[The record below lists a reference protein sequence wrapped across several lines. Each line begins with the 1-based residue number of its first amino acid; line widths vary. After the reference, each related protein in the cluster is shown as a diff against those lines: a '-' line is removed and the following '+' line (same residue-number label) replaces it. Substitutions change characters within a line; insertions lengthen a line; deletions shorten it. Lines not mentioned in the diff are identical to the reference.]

1 MSSSANE
8 DRDQRKTDNM
18 EKSDSMT
25 IEFLRAR
32 LLSERSVSKASR
44 ERARDLANRVA
55 ELEEQL
61 KFVSLQREKA
71 EKATSDILI
80 ILKNHEIGDVSEEF
94 DSSSE
99 HEGNSQDFEARN
111 GSLKMEET
119 STNLKLRNDE
129 KEAYSSSEI
138 ESCPSTGR
146 NLSWKSTRDSQHSLE
161 KKKYI
166 DPVRRRAS
174 FPSNSSSSRR
184 IGKSCR
190 RIRRRDTRSVEGLQN
205 DSIEKTAYSKCSSNC
220 SDGKAIASPES
231 SGYANGKD
239 PLSGRSNGNQK
250 NSGHYFNVLEKD
262 EDMESALL
270 HQAQLIYRHEEEEKA
285 QRDWEEK
292 FRENN
297 SGTQD
302 SCDPGNYSDMTEELY
317 EAKSLEQSGAAGKL
331 DSDNQEVKEQPANAH
346 AGELPQISKVSPPA
360 ADDNKGS
367 LRDQKYSTSIA
378 APESLA
384 SEFSFPK
391 SEKSLEDFAGRA
403 ADEAS
408 RHRPQQYVPTVSQI
422 EHALRNTSPSYAGK
436 STLLSRSSSSLELAV
451 VPQETS
457 SSLGS
462 VLEALQRAKLS
473 LSEKLSSSPQVAE
486 GKSGNVVQPPN
497 VYTNTMDGFQIP
509 FGTSGPFRLPTD
521 YEFDATAS
529 VNPGIGV
536 RPSLTNIPYEYAAD
550 RFLTVP
556 YVEPRSAVPGDLF
569 HTASSRSLT
578 PEMRSAAAPPHRFL
592 SQPWLQGGDPSPSTS
607 TNHLNP
613 LVPPSQELY
622 PFSPHISV
630 PNIPSNEEEISRT
643 LLSSERGLPPF
654 MRLSSYDGHAGPSMY
669 R

>member
-1 MSSSANE
+1 
-8 DRDQRKTDNM
+8 
-18 EKSDSMT
+18 
-25 IEFLRAR
+25 
-32 LLSERSVSKASR
+32 
-44 ERARDLANRVA
+44 
-55 ELEEQL
+55 
-61 KFVSLQREKA
+61 
-71 EKATSDILI
+71 
-80 ILKNHEIGDVSEEF
+80 
-94 DSSSE
+94 
-99 HEGNSQDFEARN
+99 
-111 GSLKMEET
+111 
-119 STNLKLRNDE
+119 
-129 KEAYSSSEI
+129 
-138 ESCPSTGR
+138 
-146 NLSWKSTRDSQHSLE
+146 
-161 KKKYI
+161 
-166 DPVRRRAS
+166 
-174 FPSNSSSSRR
+174 
-184 IGKSCR
+184 
-190 RIRRRDTRSVEGLQN
+190 
-205 DSIEKTAYSKCSSNC
+205 
-220 SDGKAIASPES
+220 
-231 SGYANGKD
+231 
-239 PLSGRSNGNQK
+239 
-250 NSGHYFNVLEKD
+250 
-262 EDMESALL
+262 
-270 HQAQLIYRHEEEEKA
+270 
-285 QRDWEEK
+285 
-292 FRENN
+292 
-297 SGTQD
+297 
-302 SCDPGNYSDMTEELY
+302 MTEELY
-317 EAKSLEQSGAAGKL
+317 EAKSLEQSSAAGKL

-360 ADDNKGS
+360 ADDDKGS

-391 SEKSLEDFAGRA
+391 SEKSLEDFSGRA

-408 RHRPQQYVPTVSQI
+408 IHRLQQYVPTVNQI
-422 EHALRNTSPSYAGK
+422 EHALRNTSPSYSGK
-436 STLLSRSSSSLELAV
+436 SALLSGSFSSLELPV

-486 GKSGNVVQPPN
+486 GKSGNVAQPPN

-509 FGTSGPFRLPTD
+509 FGTPGLFRLPTD
-521 YEFDATAS
+521 YEFEATAR

-556 YVEPRSAVPGDLF
+556 YVEPRSSVSGDPF
-569 HTASSRSLT
+569 RTASRRSLS
-578 PEMRSAAAPPHRFL
+578 PETRSAAAPPHRFL
-592 SQPWLQGGDPSPSTS
+592 SQPWLRDPSPSTS